1 MTAGDI
7 PYELLME
14 DKGKRK
20 EKNHLADKYQEWFG
34 IRKNRDFAPS
44 LLTIT

>member
-1 MTAGDI
+1 VTTCFEIRMTAGNI

-20 EKNHLADKYQEWFG
+20 EKNHLADKY
-34 IRKNRDFAPS
+34 
-44 LLTIT
+44 